1 MTGQEI
7 SGFNPD
13 EWKGIKGLSTQLE
26 IEDIRLMSE
35 LFNDHIVYIER
46 NANPKI
52 LFSALSLN
60 IHQLFSK
67 QKVHQFRLI

>member
-1 MTGQEI
+1 
-7 SGFNPD
+7 
-13 EWKGIKGLSTQLE
+13 
-26 IEDIRLMSE
+26 LMSE